1 MEMRR
6 RRTYYSIMLFI
17 TAYGFMPLPEMPRLF
32 LIGDS
37 TMADKPLVDNP
48 ERGWGQVL
56 PMFFDRSVT
65 IENHAKNGRSTKSFI
80 KEGRWQIIL
89 DRLQK
94 GDYVFIQFGHNDE
107 KKEDSTRYADPQ
119 TDYRK
124 NLLKF
129 VQETRAKNANPVL
142 LTPVSR
148 RRFDNEGKAVETHH
162 EYSEVVRTIA
172 KEEQVPLIDLD
183 AKSIAMIGQVGA
195 EESKKLFVWV
205 PAGKYKALPN
215 GKQDNTHFTF
225 AGAVK
230 VAGLV
235 VDGIKELHLPIEPLL
250 RTSDTQH
257 EVGKNKV
264 VLLDYFFNNEWK
276 TDASGHPYR
285 FHYVWEDTANSGYS
299 ELGKAI
305 IRHGAEIDTLNAAP
319 TTESLARASIYII
332 VDPDTPAETPQ
343 PHYIDE
349 NATKAV
355 VDWVRSGGILVL
367 LGNDKGNAEFEHF
380 NMLAENFGIH
390 FNEDSRN
397 RVQGRDF
404 EMGSFLA
411 LPDHP
416 LFKGV
421 KKIYI
426 KELSTLKISEPA
438 TSVLTDRGDVI
449 MSYANFG
456 SGAVFAVG
464 DPWLYNEYFDNRKL
478 PEGFDNCK
486 AADNLLEWLLKSARP
501 VREN

>member
-1 MEMRR
+1 MYKRSV
-6 RRTYYSIMLFI
+6 YALVLIFI
-17 TAYGFMPLPEMPRLF
+17 AVSAFMPSADVPRLF

-48 ERGWGQVL
+48 ERGWGQVF

-65 IENHAKNGRSTKSFI
+65 IENHAKNGRSTKNFI
-80 KEGRWQIIL
+80 KEGRWQIVL
-89 DRLQK
+89 DRLQN

-107 KKEDSTRYADPQ
+107 KKEDSTRFADPQ

-162 EYSEVVRTIA
+162 EYSEVVRAIA

-183 AKSIAMIGQVGA
+183 AKSIAMFGQAGVEA
-195 EESKKLFVWV
+195 SKKLFLWV

-225 AGAVK
+225 AGAIK
-230 VAGLV
+230 VADLV
-235 VDGIKELHLPIEPLL
+235 VSGIKELHLPIERLL
-250 RTSDTQH
+250 RTSDPQPD
-257 EVGKNKV
+257 VGKNKV
-264 VLLDYFFNNEWK
+264 VLLDYFFNSEWK
-276 TDASGHPYR
+276 ADTSGRPYR
-285 FHYVWEDTANSGYS
+285 YHYVWEDTANSGYS

-305 IRHGAEIDTLNAAP
+305 IRLGAEIDTLNIAP
-319 TTESLARASIYII
+319 VKESLTHASMYII

-349 NATKAV
+349 NAIKV
-355 VDWVRSGGILVL
+355 IVDWVRSGGILVL

-380 NMLAENFGIH
+380 NKLSENFGIH

-411 LPDHP
+411 LPEHP

-426 KELSTLKISEPA
+426 KELSTLRISEPA
-438 TSVLTDRGDVI
+438 TSVLTDRGDAI
-449 MSYANFG
+449 MSYAKFG

-478 PEGFDNCK
+478 PAGFENYK
-486 AADNLLEWLLKSARP
+486 AADNLFEWLLKNART

>member
-1 MEMRR
+1 MGKRSA
-6 RRTYYSIMLFI
+6 YALLLIFI
-17 TAYGFMPLPEMPRLF
+17 AVCAFMPSVDAPRLF

-48 ERGWGQVL
+48 ERGWGQVF

-80 KEGRWQIIL
+80 KEGRWQIVL

-107 KKEDSTRYADPQ
+107 KKEDSTRFADPQ

-129 VQETRAKNANPVL
+129 VHETRSKNANPVL

-172 KEEQVPLIDLD
+172 KEEQVPFIDLD
-183 AKSIAMIGQVGA
+183 AKSMAMFGQAGVEA
-195 EESKKLFVWV
+195 SEKLFLWV

-215 GKQDNTHFTF
+215 GRQDNTHFTF
-225 AGAVK
+225 AGAIK

-235 VDGIKELHLPIEPLL
+235 VSGIKELHLPIEPLL

-257 EVGKNKV
+257 DVGKNKV
-264 VLLDYFFNNEWK
+264 VLLDYFFNSEWK
-276 TDASGHPYR
+276 RDTSGHPYR
-285 FHYVWEDTANSGYS
+285 YHYVWEDTANSGYS

-305 IRHGAEIDTLNAAP
+305 IRLGAEIDTLNVAP
-319 TTESLARASIYII
+319 VKENLAHASMYVI
-332 VDPDTPAETPQ
+332 VDPDTPAETPE

-349 NATKAV
+349 NAIKAI

-380 NMLAENFGIH
+380 NKLSENFGIH

-404 EMGSFLA
+404 EMGSFLS

-449 MSYANFG
+449 MSYVNFG

-478 PEGFDNCK
+478 PVGFENYK
-486 AADNLLEWLLKSARP
+486 AADNLFEWLLKNAGA

>member
-1 MEMRR
+1 MKMRMRR
-6 RRTYYSIMLFI
+6 ISCIIIFFI
-17 TAYGFMPLPEMPRLF
+17 TAYGFMPLPETSQLF
-32 LIGDS
+32 LVGDS

-56 PMFFDRSVT
+56 PMFFDRSVI

-80 KEGRWQIIL
+80 KEGRWQI
-89 DRLQK
+89 
-94 GDYVFIQFGHNDE
+94 GHNDE
-107 KKEDSTRYADPQ
+107 KKDDSTRFADPQ
-119 TDYRK
+119 TDFRN
-124 NLLKF
+124 NLLKY
-129 VQETRAKNANPVL
+129 VRDTRAKNANPIL

-148 RRFDNEGKAVETHH
+148 RRFDNDGKAVETHH
-162 EYSEVVRTIA
+162 DYSEVVRAVA

-183 AKSIAMIGQVGA
+183 AKSIAMLGQVGA
-195 EESKKLFVWV
+195 EESKKLFLWI

-225 AGAVK
+225 TGAIK
-230 VAGLV
+230 IASLV
-235 VDGIKELHLPIEPLL
+235 VDGIRELHLPIESFL
-250 RTSDTQH
+250 RPSETGH
-257 EVGKNKV
+257 EVGKNRV
-264 VLLDYFFNNEWK
+264 VLLDYFFNSEWK
-276 TDASGHPYR
+276 TDTAGHPYR

-299 ELGKAI
+299 ELGKLI
-305 IRHGAEIDTLNAAP
+305 VRLGAEIDTLNVAP
-319 TTESLARASIYII
+319 AKENLAHASMYII
-332 VDPDTPAETPQ
+332 VDPDTPAETPK
-343 PHYIDE
+343 PNYIDE
-349 NATKAV
+349 DATKAI

-380 NMLAENFGIH
+380 NKLAENFGIH

-404 EMGSFLA
+404 ETGSFLA

-426 KELSTLKISEPA
+426 KELSTLKLSGPA

-449 MSYANFG
+449 MSYTKFG
-456 SGAVFAVG
+456 TGAVFAVG

-478 PEGFDNCK
+478 PEGFENYK
-486 AADNLLEWLLKSARP
+486 AADNLFEWLLATARP